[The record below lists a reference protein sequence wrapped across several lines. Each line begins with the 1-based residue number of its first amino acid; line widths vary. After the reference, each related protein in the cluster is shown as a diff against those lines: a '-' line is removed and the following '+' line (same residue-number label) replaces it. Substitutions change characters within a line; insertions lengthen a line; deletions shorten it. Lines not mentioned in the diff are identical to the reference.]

1 MMITQLAEVLLCQS
15 LFFNKVAGLTPEECN
30 FIKKETLTQAFCCE
44 FYEISNKTFFTE
56 HLCATTFINIKKRTY
71 YCNLSNLSDFLLT
84 KDKLK
89 NHRIYR

>member
-30 FIKKETLTQAFCCE
+30 FIKKETLTQALCCE
-44 FYEISNKTFFTE
+44 FYGISNKTFFTE
-56 HLCATTFINIKKRTY
+56 HLCATAFINIKKRTY